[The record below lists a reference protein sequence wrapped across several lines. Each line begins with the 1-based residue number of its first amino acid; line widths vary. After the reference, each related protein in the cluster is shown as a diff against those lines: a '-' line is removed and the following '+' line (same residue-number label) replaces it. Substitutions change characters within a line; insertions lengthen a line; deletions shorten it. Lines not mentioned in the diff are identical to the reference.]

1 MFTMRSQ
8 SNRIEIFQ
16 IERTNSPTSVTAHPQ
31 SRSHSRSLLP
41 RVAPCS
47 EHGGAFW
54 WFLRQ
59 GTDSAR
65 PPASPGTRLDAPEPI
80 FLQTPYS
87 TRNSRS
93 CHAVF
98 EETSVREDLRLLL
111 DASRA
116 QARRRPTRTKSG
128 LPTSTSRLE
137 AKSTLLPTHDIAN
150 CRLARLLGTSQRS
163 FSRTAK
169 RRLRMSRGEATPK

>member
-1 MFTMRSQ
+1 MKPLSLRPPTLESNLCVKAISHRNSHSAHEVMRSQ
-8 SNRIEIFQ
+8 F
-16 IERTNSPTSVTAHPQ
+16 PFVAAHLELAPRRV

-41 RVAPCS
+41 RVAPSS

-54 WFLRQ
+54 WSLRQ
-59 GTDSAR
+59 GTDSVR
-65 PPASPGTRLDAPEPI
+65 PPASPGTRLDAPEPL

-128 LPTSTSRLE
+128 LPTSTSRL
-137 AKSTLLPTHDIAN
+137 
-150 CRLARLLGTSQRS
+150 
-163 FSRTAK
+163 
-169 RRLRMSRGEATPK
+169 